1 MINIKKIILI
11 KLIFS
16 FSVFPA
22 YLVSEE
28 FYGEAK
34 IIDGDTVHINN
45 KKIRLFGIDAPEK
58 KQKCKKTYLVI
69 SIFNFKKNYDCGSV
83 STNALRKKI
92 AGKSIK
98 CISSS
103 KDKYKRYIAIC
114 YLEKSDLNRWMVKNG
129 HAVAYKKYSKKYV
142 VDEDY
147 AKEKK
152 LGLWSGSF
160 IRPEKWRRIS
170 N

>member
-1 MINIKKIILI
+1 M
-11 KLIFS
+11 
-16 FSVFPA
+16 
-22 YLVSEE
+22 
-28 FYGEAK
+28 
-34 IIDGDTVHINN
+34 
-45 KKIRLFGIDAPEK
+45 LFK
-58 KQKCKKTYLVI
+58 
-69 SIFNFKKNYDCGSV
+69 
-83 STNALRKKI
+83 KKI

>member
-1 MINIKKIILI
+1 M
-11 KLIFS
+11 
-16 FSVFPA
+16 VF
-22 YLVSEE
+22 
-28 FYGEAK
+28 F
-34 IIDGDTVHINN
+34 
-45 KKIRLFGIDAPEK
+45 
-58 KQKCKKTYLVI
+58 
-69 SIFNFKKNYDCGSV
+69 
-83 STNALRKKI
+83 
-92 AGKSIK
+92 
-98 CISSS
+98 
-103 KDKYKRYIAIC
+103 
-114 YLEKSDLNRWMVKNG
+114 G

>member
-16 FSVFPA
+16 FSVFPT

-58 KQKCKKTYLVI
+58 
-69 SIFNFKKNYDCGSV
+69 NKNV
-83 STNALRKKI
+83 
-92 AGKSIK
+92 
-98 CISSS
+98 
-103 KDKYKRYIAIC
+103 
-114 YLEKSDLNRWMVKNG
+114 
-129 HAVAYKKYSKKYV
+129 
-142 VDEDY
+142 
-147 AKEKK
+147 KK
-152 LGLWSGSF
+152 LT
-160 IRPEKWRRIS
+160 
-170 N
+170 